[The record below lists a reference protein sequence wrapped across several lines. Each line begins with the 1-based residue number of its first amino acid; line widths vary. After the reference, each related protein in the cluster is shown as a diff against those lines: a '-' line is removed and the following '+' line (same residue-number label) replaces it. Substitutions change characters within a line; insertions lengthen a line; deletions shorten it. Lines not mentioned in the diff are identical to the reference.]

1 MKFKTFEIVEKEITR
16 IQTCLEVDTTLDKF
30 ERADLRDV
38 LDILVKLYENSK
50 PSNAS

>member
-1 MKFKTFEIVEKEITR
+1 MLFRTFETIEKEVVRLETI
-16 IQTCLEVDTTLDKF
+16 LEVDTTLDKF

-50 PSNAS
+50 PTTS